1 MSIKKSLLLLG
12 TVLLLAVILVA
23 CGGKPEP
30 TSTSAPTQAPVV
42 EEKPVVEVPYLALWE
57 GSAHNAVDTEPF
69 RHWDDVSEN
78 PDGVPT
84 SCARCHTTAGY
95 RDFLGA
101 DGSEANKV
109 DAAVPAKDSQG
120 IQCVACHNPVT
131 TFQLTSVSF
140 PGFELDKD
148 GNPVPYVIKDLGDS
162 ARCMV
167 CHQGRESKA
176 SVDGQIARFK
186 VEDVDAVVAPIKD
199 DKGNDV
205 RFGFRNI
212 HYFAAAATLY
222 GTEVKG
228 GYEYEGKLY
237 DAKHMHVDGYDTC
250 IGCHNPH
257 TLKVKVDECA
267 NCHGDGVKAE
277 GGLQNIRM
285 PQASAWDYDGDGNV
299 EEGMFYEIQGLQEA
313 LMAQIQKYA
322 KEKAGTG
329 IVYDAAAY
337 PYFFADADGDG
348 KPDQKDGAGV
358 AYSTWT
364 ARLLKAT
371 YNYQVSIKDP
381 GAFAHGNKYIVQLV
395 YDSIEDLGGDVS
407 KFVRNDAGHFAGNTL
422 PFRDWDENGVVP
434 YSCVKCHTPGGLPEF
449 IKNGGT
455 TVVSPTGSTLTT
467 GVGSTK
473 PGNGFK
479 CVTCHDEANFP
490 ERYQLA
496 SVVFPSGKTVSLGG
510 KDADGKFVV
519 DDSNICIACHQGR
532 ESTASMNAALKG
544 KDADA
549 VDAKI
554 SFKNIHY
561 FAAGATLFGNEV
573 QGAYQYE
580 GKEYVGQNMH
590 ADPKGAMNKC
600 KDCHDVHALQP
611 KVEACKTCHGDAE
624 PEKIRKSEVDYDG
637 DGDVTEGI
645 KGEIDTLAEALY
657 AQIQVYAKDKAGAGI
672 VYSSAAYPY
681 FFLDKDGDGKPDKN
695 DKGADVNYNGNWT
708 PRLLRAAFNYQY
720 SQKDPGAFVHN
731 PKYVIQ
737 FLIDSIAD
745 LGGNISA
752 YTRPEVPK

>member
-1 MSIKKSLLLLG
+1 MSTKKSFMVLG
-12 TVLLLAVILVA
+12 TIILLAVILAA
-23 CGGKPEP
+23 CGGKPTP
-30 TSTSAPTQAPVV
+30 TPAPTTAPT
-42 EEKPVVEVPYLALWE
+42 EEVAPAPIVEVPYLTLWE
-57 GSAHNAVDTEPF
+57 GSAHNAIDTEPF
-69 RHWDDVSEN
+69 RHWDDATAN

-84 SCARCHTTAGY
+84 ACAKCHTTAGY

-101 DGSEANKV
+101 DGSEAGKV
-109 DAAVPAKDSQG
+109 DAGVLAKDSQG

-131 TFQLTSVSF
+131 TFQMTSVSF

-148 GNPVPYVIKDLGDS
+148 GNPVPYVIEGLGDS

-186 VEDVDAVVAPIKD
+186 ITDVDAVVAPIKD

-205 RFGFRNI
+205 KFGFRNI

-228 GYEYEGKLY
+228 GYEYDGKMY
-237 DAKHMHVDGYDTC
+237 DSKHMHVDGYDSC
-250 IGCHNPH
+250 IGCHDPH
-257 TLKVKVDECA
+257 TLKIKVDKCA
-267 NCHGDGVKAE
+267 GCHEGVKSVDDLKNVRIA
-277 GGLQNIRM
+277 
-285 PQASAWDYDGDGNV
+285 QASAWDYDGDGNV
-299 EEGMFYEIQGLQEA
+299 SEGMYYEIQGLQEA
-313 LMAQIQKYA
+313 LLAQIQSYA
-322 KEKAGTG
+322 KDKAGAEIT
-329 IVYDAAAY
+329 YDPATY
-337 PYFFADADGDG
+337 PYFLGADG
-348 KPDQKDGAGV
+348 K
-358 AYSTWT
+358 AYGNWT

-381 GAFAHGNKYIVQLV
+381 GAFAHGNKYIVQLL

-407 KFVRNDAGHFAGNTL
+407 KYTRNDAGHFAGNTM
-422 PFRDWDENGVVP
+422 PFRDWDDAGAVP
-434 YSCVKCHTPGGLPEF
+434 YSCVKCHTAGGLPEF

-455 TVVSPTGSTLTT
+455 TVVSPSGSTLTT
-467 GVGSTK
+467 GVGSMAPT
-473 PGNGFK
+473 NGFK
-479 CVTCHDEANFP
+479 CSTCHDEANWP
-490 ERYQLA
+490 NRYAIA
-496 SVVFPSGKTVSLGG
+496 SVTFPSGKTVSLGG
-510 KDADGKFVV
+510 KDADGKFVA

-532 ESTASMNAALKG
+532 ESTASVNSALRG
-544 KDADA
+544 KDADT

-561 FAAGATLFGNEV
+561 FAAGATLFGGDV

-600 KDCHDVHALQP
+600 KDCHDVHALKP
-611 KVEACKTCHGDAE
+611 KVEACKTCHGDAK
-624 PEKIRKSEVDYDG
+624 PEDIRKSDVDYDG
-637 DGDVTEGI
+637 DGNVTEGI

-657 AQIQVYAKDKAGAGI
+657 AQIKVYATEKSGAGI
-672 VYSSAAYPY
+672 VYDSAAYPY
-681 FFLDKDGDGKPDKN
+681 FFLDKDGDGKADKN
-695 DKGADVNYNGNWT
+695 DKGQTVNFNGFWT

-731 PKYVIQ
+731 PKYVMQ

-745 LGGNISA
+745 LGGDVSK
-752 YTRPEVPK
+752 YTRP